1 MNEEGDVLERGGEGG
16 GSLLE
21 KRMGCV
27 LVARGMQPCKD
38 LRQREQRVQR
48 P

>member
-1 MNEEGDVLERGGEGG
+1 MKQRDVLERGGEGG
-16 GSLLE
+16 GSFPE
-21 KRMGCV
+21 KGTGCV
-27 LVARGMQPCKD
+27 LARGMQPCKD